1 MIFRSEFCSRG
12 VSFLCISC
20 KTNRPS
26 PQRCPWWHILWENE
40 KTVASFMGSGT
51 KISWQQSCL
60 HLRFSLAPECLSQW
74 PLLFL
79 PQTGPECLCLFPA
92 NVSQICWHGNLGVGA
107 GRQSASR
114 TYDRGGDGLSLL
126 PTMQFAYGRCHQGA
140 GPCQLRVTCP
150 LPLLYVIIEPI
161 CSAQQGLD
169 GNHEAAIGKMEGECE
184 GGASKDDS
192 SSPREVRT
200 FIMQSEWRKGRIWL
214 LSLSASSS

>member
-1 MIFRSEFCSRG
+1 MPLMAYTLGKREDCGFIHG
-12 VSFLCISC
+12 VRHKDLLAT
-20 KTNRPS
+20 KPS
-26 PQRCPWWHILWENE
+26 
-40 KTVASFMGSGT
+40 ASQVLSSTG
-51 KISWQQSCL
+51 
-60 HLRFSLAPECLSQW
+60 CLSQW

-114 TYDRGGDGLSLL
+114 TYNRGGDGLSLL

-169 GNHEAAIGKMEGECE
+169 GNHEAAIGKMEGKCE
-184 GGASKDDS
+184 GG
-192 SSPREVRT
+192 
-200 FIMQSEWRKGRIWL
+200 G
-214 LSLSASSS
+214 